1 MSLSGGTEGPVRQP
15 GLVSAAVHSSL
26 VGHGVYESLRHGS
39 SLSLLP
45 PSSSVPFVELP
56 ANREGEDGEEEEGEE
71 EGRGGRGSGEGGEE
85 KGNIGKMTKEDKCNS
100 IMSNRISC
108 INELFN
114 KSIRCQLLS
123 IP

>member
-1 MSLSGGTEGPVRQP
+1 MSLSGGTEGPVPQS

-56 ANREGEDGEEEEGEE
+56 ANREGEDGEEEEGRR
-71 EGRGGRGSGEGGEE
+71 GRRRGGEE
-85 KGNIGKMTKEDKCNS
+85 EEVGKEGRRRGT
-100 IMSNRISC
+100 
-108 INELFN
+108 
-114 KSIRCQLLS
+114 
-123 IP
+123 